1 MGIVLK
7 QSLKNTIVTYL
18 GFAIGA
24 INTLFLYTS
33 FMKEEYYGLIQV
45 ILSISAVL
53 MPLMAFGVPNTLVKF
68 YSVFKEGKSKESF
81 LTLMLLLPLLF
92 IIPIALISFFATDVI
107 GNILS
112 TKNPIVKDYVWY
124 IFLTGMAMAYFE
136 IFFAWAKIQMKS
148 VFGNFMKE
156 IFCRVGQTILLL
168 LLWKKVITIDIF
180 IKALVG
186 FYILRTVIMKIY
198 AYKLR
203 MPKLM
208 FSLPKN
214 TKDILKYSTL
224 IILGGS
230 TAIVLLEVDKVM
242 LNNFLEIEN
251 VAYYAVAGFIATT
264 IAVPSRAMHQITY
277 PITATYINAKN
288 YISLKELYQKSSLT
302 LFIISGLLFL
312 LIIINIKDIYSF
324 LPEAYSNGYLIVF
337 WIGLAKVYDALLG
350 NNNSIL
356 FNSDYYRS
364 VLFLGVL
371 LAVLAVGFNFW
382 LIPKFGIKGAAIASF
397 SAFFVYNSLKL
408 LYVKAKFKIQPFT
421 IETLKILGLLIS
433 VGFVFYY
440 MPLTF
445 PPILA
450 ILVKSSLA
458 LILYIGILY
467 KLSISRDVNVLIDS
481 VINKIIK

>member
-7 QSLKNTIVTYL
+7 QSLRNTVVTYV

-24 INTLFLYTS
+24 VNTLFLYTS

-53 MPLMAFGVPNTLVKF
+53 MPILAFGVPNTLVKF
-68 YSVFKEGKSKESF
+68 YSVFKEEKTKDSF
-81 LTLMLLLPLLF
+81 LTLMLLLPLVF
-92 IIPIALISFFATDVI
+92 ILPIAFVSYFATDAI
-107 GNILS
+107 GNLLAV
-112 TKNPIVKDYVWY
+112 KNPIVKDYVWY
-124 IFLTGMAMAYFE
+124 IFFTGLAMAYFE
-136 IFFAWAKIQMKS
+136 VFYAWAKIHMKS

-168 LLWKKVITIDIF
+168 LLWKNLITINTF
-180 IKALVG
+180 IKGLVG
-186 FYILRTVIMKIY
+186 FYILRTLIMKIY

-203 MPKLM
+203 MPKLK
-208 FSLPKN
+208 FSFPDSTKN
-214 TKDILKYSTL
+214 IIKYSAL

-277 PITATYINAKN
+277 PLTATYINKKDYVALKN
-288 YISLKELYQKSSLT
+288 LYQKSSLT

-312 LIIINIKDIYSF
+312 LILINMKDLYTF
-324 LPEAYSNGYLIVF
+324 LPKAYSNGFLIIF
-337 WIGLAKVYDALLG
+337 WIGLAKVYDAILG

-364 VLFLGVL
+364 VLLLGVL

-382 LIPKFGIKGAAIASF
+382 LIPEFGIKGAAIASF
-397 SAFFVYNSLKL
+397 SAFFIYNSLKV
-408 LYVKAKFKIQPFT
+408 LYVQAKFNIQPFT
-421 IETLKILGLLIS
+421 IGTLKVFALLLILG
-433 VGFVFYY
+433 VVFYY
-440 MPLTF
+440 VPF
-445 PPILA
+445 SFSPVLA
-450 ILVKSSLA
+450 IGFKSSLV
-458 LILYIGILY
+458 LILYIVMLY
-467 KLSISRDVNVLIDS
+467 KFNISKDVNVLIDS
-481 VINKIIK
+481 VFNKIFK